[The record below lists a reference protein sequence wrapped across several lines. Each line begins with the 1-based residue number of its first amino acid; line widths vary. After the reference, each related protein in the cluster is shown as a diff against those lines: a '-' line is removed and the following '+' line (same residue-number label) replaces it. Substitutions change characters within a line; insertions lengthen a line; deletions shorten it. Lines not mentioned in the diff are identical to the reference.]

1 MVFCNREF
9 KLSLLN
15 DADYNGNTYNTYIL
29 NSKEKGYNSGF
40 DEINPPFLN
49 NNDNFDFVP
58 YEQNNFEVKLK
69 PDSNVVGL
77 LAFQLVGNRT
87 SGVFI
92 RCVDQTSEQS
102 KQLRDGDRISEV
114 CGIDVK
120 KMTCDQIATILRTS
134 LIKNGFVVLKVTAK
148 ICKKITQS
156 PKCAIIPN
164 PRMNGESS
172 FMGDCTIK
180 YNKTGQSIS
189 ECSWESDN
197 LDESFQDYMRL
208 KGLYKRGLVL
218 AQRDLRV
225 LCSVFL
231 AEFSLKSELEYL
243 QQSI

>member
-92 RCVDQTSEQS
+92 RCVDQTSEQVAFCS
-102 KQLRDGDRISEV
+102 NLNYQYFCIGLR
-114 CGIDVK
+114 
-120 KMTCDQIATILRTS
+120 
-134 LIKNGFVVLKVTAK
+134 
-148 ICKKITQS
+148 
-156 PKCAIIPN
+156 
-164 PRMNGESS
+164 
-172 FMGDCTIK
+172 
-180 YNKTGQSIS
+180 
-189 ECSWESDN
+189 
-197 LDESFQDYMRL
+197 
-208 KGLYKRGLVL
+208 
-218 AQRDLRV
+218 
-225 LCSVFL
+225 
-231 AEFSLKSELEYL
+231 
-243 QQSI
+243 